1 MINNKRHI
9 RTKSN
14 AIYNYIKVINTFNFI
29 RNQKGL
35 LFLFSKLIFIK
46 KYNIIYIKKKG
57 KKRKCLKNNGIKLII

>member
-14 AIYNYIKVINTFNFI
+14 VIYNYIKVINTFNFI
-29 RNQKGL
+29 RNQKDL

-57 KKRKCLKNNGIKLII
+57 KKRNV

>member
-14 AIYNYIKVINTFNFI
+14 AIYNYIKVINTF
-29 RNQKGL
+29 NQKGL

-57 KKRKCLKNNGIKLII
+57 KKRKCLKTNGIKLII